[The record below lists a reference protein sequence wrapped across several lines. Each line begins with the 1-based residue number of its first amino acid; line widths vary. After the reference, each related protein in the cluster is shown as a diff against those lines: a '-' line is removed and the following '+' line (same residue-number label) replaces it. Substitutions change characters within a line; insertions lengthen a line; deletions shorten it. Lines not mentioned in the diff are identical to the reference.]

1 MGRREVRELVRELAA
16 GGVTVFLN
24 SHLLTEVEAVC
35 DRVAIVTQ
43 GRVVASGPLDDLAG
57 AVTQLRLLLDRA
69 DRELLALLGRHGQ
82 VAKVEGTAVT
92 LAVETLDVAPDLAR
106 LLVERRLPA
115 VRAGAG
121 AAVPRG
127 RLRRPGRGGAGGMN
141 VLVVA
146 RWTVLEAR
154 RRRLLLAGVILS
166 VAFVALFAVGF
177 FLLYQDQQRALAE
190 DPALGA
196 GGLEAREELL
206 AISTILV
213 VLGLY
218 GVQFLAALLG
228 LFLGVASV
236 SPEIDSGALHAVLA
250 RPLSRLEYL
259 LGRFLALAGLLVT
272 YVVVMSG
279 SLLLIA
285 RIVAGYQPGDVTRVV
300 GLMVL
305 QVLILLAVSLLG
317 STVLPTLAN
326 GVVMLV
332 LFGLAW
338 LGGIIAFVGHD
349 PARQRAHGQPG
360 HGREPAPAGR
370 RGLARRVLPRAAAQL
385 PGRQLVRQR
394 GERRAAVRLHP
405 PAGPG
410 HAGLGARLPGGL
422 PHPGRGRLPPP
433 RPLTA
438 ELSRSARAGPGGR
451 RG

>member
-1 MGRREVRELVRELAA
+1 
-16 GGVTVFLN
+16 
-24 SHLLTEVEAVC
+24 
-35 DRVAIVTQ
+35 
-43 GRVVASGPLDDLAG
+43 
-57 AVTQLRLLLDRA
+57 
-69 DRELLALLGRHGQ
+69 
-82 VAKVEGTAVT
+82 
-92 LAVETLDVAPDLAR
+92 
-106 LLVERRLPA
+106 
-115 VRAGAG
+115 
-121 AAVPRG
+121 
-127 RLRRPGRGGAGGMN
+127 MN
-141 VLVVA
+141 ALVVA

-190 DPALGA
+190 TSAVGA
-196 GGLEAREELL
+196 GVLAAREELL

-218 GVQFLAALLG
+218 GVQFLATLLG

-259 LGRFLALAGLLVT
+259 LGRFLALAGLLT
-272 YVVVMSG
+272 AYVVVMSG

-338 LGGIIAFVGHD
+338 LGGIIAFVATIPPGNELMANLGTAVSLLL
-349 PARQRAHGQPG
+349 PADAVWRGASYHVLPPSFLVASSFTNGDNVGIPFASTQPL
-360 HGREPAPAGR
+360 APAMLAWALAYPVACLTLAVAAFR
-370 RGLARRVLPRAAAQL
+370 RRDL
-385 PGRQLVRQR
+385 
-394 GERRAAVRLHP
+394 
-405 PAGPG
+405 
-410 HAGLGARLPGGL
+410 
-422 PHPGRGRLPPP
+422 
-433 RPLTA
+433 
-438 ELSRSARAGPGGR
+438 
-451 RG
+451 

>member
-1 MGRREVRELVRELAA
+1 
-16 GGVTVFLN
+16 
-24 SHLLTEVEAVC
+24 
-35 DRVAIVTQ
+35 
-43 GRVVASGPLDDLAG
+43 
-57 AVTQLRLLLDRA
+57 
-69 DRELLALLGRHGQ
+69 
-82 VAKVEGTAVT
+82 
-92 LAVETLDVAPDLAR
+92 
-106 LLVERRLPA
+106 
-115 VRAGAG
+115 
-121 AAVPRG
+121 
-127 RLRRPGRGGAGGMN
+127 MN

-177 FLLYQDQQRALAE
+177 FLLYQDQQRALAAE
-190 DPALGA
+190 NPAVGA
-196 GGLEAREELL
+196 GAPAAREELL

-250 RPLSRLEYL
+250 RPLSRLAYL
-259 LGRFLALAGLLVT
+259 LGRFLALAGLLT
-272 YVVVMSG
+272 AYVVVMSG

-338 LGGIIAFVGHD
+338 LGGIIAFAATIPPGNEFMANLGTAVSLLL
-349 PARQRAHGQPG
+349 PADAVWRGASYHVLPPSFLVAGSLTNEENIGIPFASTV
-360 HGREPAPAGR
+360 PLAPAM
-370 RGLARRVLPRAAAQL
+370 LAWALAYPVACLTLAAAAF
-385 PGRQLVRQR
+385 
-394 GERRAAVRLHP
+394 RRRDL
-405 PAGPG
+405 
-410 HAGLGARLPGGL
+410 
-422 PHPGRGRLPPP
+422 
-433 RPLTA
+433 
-438 ELSRSARAGPGGR
+438 
-451 RG
+451 

>member
-1 MGRREVRELVRELAA
+1 
-16 GGVTVFLN
+16 
-24 SHLLTEVEAVC
+24 
-35 DRVAIVTQ
+35 
-43 GRVVASGPLDDLAG
+43 
-57 AVTQLRLLLDRA
+57 
-69 DRELLALLGRHGQ
+69 
-82 VAKVEGTAVT
+82 
-92 LAVETLDVAPDLAR
+92 
-106 LLVERRLPA
+106 
-115 VRAGAG
+115 
-121 AAVPRG
+121 
-127 RLRRPGRGGAGGMN
+127 MN

-177 FLLYQDQQRALAE
+177 FLLYQDQQRALAAE
-190 DPALGA
+190 GPAVGA
-196 GGLEAREELL
+196 GGLAAQEELL

-259 LGRFLALAGLLVT
+259 LGRFLALAGLLT
-272 YVVVMSG
+272 AYVVVMSG

-338 LGGIIAFVGHD
+338 LGGIIAFVATIPPGNELMANLGTAVSLLL
-349 PARQRAHGQPG
+349 PADAVWRGASYHVLPPSFLVASSFASGENVGIPFASTQPL
-360 HGREPAPAGR
+360 APAMLAWALAYPVACL
-370 RGLARRVLPRAAAQL
+370 GLAVAAFRRRDL
-385 PGRQLVRQR
+385 
-394 GERRAAVRLHP
+394 
-405 PAGPG
+405 
-410 HAGLGARLPGGL
+410 
-422 PHPGRGRLPPP
+422 
-433 RPLTA
+433 
-438 ELSRSARAGPGGR
+438 
-451 RG
+451 